1 MRPNLCAII
10 TAIHELSGLAFMSSL
25 SARLLISV
33 SLLLVFFF
41 GVTIVV
47 LDSAFR
53 EAGEQA
59 QEDILDGMLMM
70 LIAEAEPNS
79 RGELEMPLDLRE
91 PRFGNLGSGLY
102 GALFDDGDTPV
113 WTSQSSLGLNVPYGP
128 SPDPGA
134 NLFSRL
140 RLKDGTPLMSLSLA
154 VQWELNDG
162 ELKPYTFN
170 VAQSLDSFNA
180 QVASFRRQLFT
191 WFAAVAVI
199 MLTSISFVMRG
210 LLKPLRQVESEISE
224 VEEGKRQVLSDDYP
238 TELTSVARNMNILI
252 GSERARSERYR
263 NTLDNLAHS
272 LKTPLAAIRAVL
284 SEQPAN
290 DMSERVETQI
300 ERMNDIVRY
309 QLRKP
314 ATIHT
319 ETVGVVSVPVS
330 DEVTRLVEGLSK
342 VYRDKSPAFELDV
355 TEGMRFHGETGDFL
369 EVAGNLLDNACK
381 WCRQR
386 VKLTIHP
393 LRQDGGGMRLTVE
406 DDGPGIPEQ
415 AADALL
421 QRGTRLDESAPGH
434 GIGLA
439 VVKDIAASYG
449 GDVTIA
455 DSDLGGAAITVT
467 IAPP

>member
-1 MRPNLCAII
+1 
-10 TAIHELSGLAFMSSL
+10 MSSL
-25 SARLLISV
+25 SARLLIAV
-33 SLLLVFFF
+33 TLLLVLFF
-41 GVTIVV
+41 GATIVV

-59 QEDILDGMLMM
+59 QEDILDGMLMA
-70 LIAEAEPNS
+70 LIAEAEPNA
-79 RGELEMPLDLRE
+79 RGELEMPADLRE

-102 GALFDDGDTPV
+102 GALYDTAGTPV
-113 WTSQSSLGLNVPYGP
+113 WTSRSSLGLNVPYGP
-128 SPDPGA
+128 PPEPGS
-134 NLFSRL
+134 NRFSRL
-140 RLKDGTPLMSLSLA
+140 RLEDGTPLMALSLS

-170 VAQSLDSFNA
+170 VAQSLDSFHA
-180 QVASFRRQLFT
+180 QVERFRRQLFT

-199 MLTSISFVMRG
+199 MLIAMSFVMRG
-210 LLKPLRQVESEISE
+210 ILRPLRQIESEISE
-224 VEEGKRQVLSDDYP
+224 VEEGRRQSLSADYP
-238 TELTSVARNMNILI
+238 TELTGVARNMNLLI
-252 GSERARSERYR
+252 GSERARAERYR

-284 SEQPAN
+284 SERDA
-290 DMSERVETQI
+290 DELTERMQSQI

-314 ATIHT
+314 TTIHT
-319 ETVGVVSVPVS
+319 ETLGVASMPVHA
-330 DEVTRLVEGLSK
+330 ELERLVEGLSK
-342 VYRDKSPAFELDV
+342 VYSEKKPRIELDV
-355 TEGMRFHGETGDFL
+355 AEGIRFHGDSGDFL
-369 EVAGNLLDNACK
+369 EVSGNLLDNACK

-386 VKLTIHP
+386 VRLTVRP
-393 LRQDGGGMRLTVE
+393 LDSGNVETGGMRLTVE
-406 DDGPGIPEQ
+406 DDGPGIPPE
-415 AADALL
+415 AADALM

-455 DSDLGGAAITVT
+455 KSALGGAAITAT
-467 IAPP
+467 IAPPSRSKQTAELGNRG

>member
-1 MRPNLCAII
+1 
-10 TAIHELSGLAFMSSL
+10 MSSL

-102 GALFDDGDTPV
+102 GALFDDRDTPV

-140 RLKDGTPLMSLSLA
+140 RLEDGTPLMSLSLA

-180 QVASFRRQLFT
+180 QVARFRRQLFT

-199 MLTSISFVMRG
+199 MLISISFVMRG

-290 DMSERVETQI
+290 DMTERVETQI

-342 VYRDKSPAFELDV
+342 VYRDKHPEFELDV

-381 WCRQR
+381 WCRGR

-467 IAPP
+467 IAPA